1 MSKDQISRPA
11 GYTVAVTPS
20 DTVDLPGGVCRGFN
34 LGTTGDVKVLYSDGS
49 TDTLYG
55 LAAGVPQPYQVKRFF
70 LTGTVATPKI
80 SAIY

>member
-1 MSKDQISRPA
+1 MSENQLTRPA
-11 GYTVAVTPS
+11 AKTVAVTPS

-34 LGTTGDVKVLYSDGS
+34 LGAAGDVKVMYADGS

-70 LTGTVATPKI
+70 ATGTVATPKI